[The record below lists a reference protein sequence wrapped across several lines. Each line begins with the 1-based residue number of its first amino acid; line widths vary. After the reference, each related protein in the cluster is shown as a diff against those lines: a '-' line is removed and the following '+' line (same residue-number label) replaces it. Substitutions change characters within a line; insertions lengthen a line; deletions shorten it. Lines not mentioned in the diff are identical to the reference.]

1 MDFCRF
7 LSPSAS
13 SCLTEQRHIGFRC
26 YTDLLCGSSNWHFV
40 KSFSAFSPSR
50 SSNNGSCAIPS
61 ASFPGCIG
69 VVKKIIAGD
78 TGLSVNMYIPLVE
91 TPLNLFPAQLVHM
104 YAAMRQRVCA
114 CNPIL
119 ASGKPPEPESLPTQT
134 CIDGLLLQRVKKS
147 DLSCVVSTFATR
159 VVRFSFDQEHES
171 ILMKFD
177 LCSSIALSVTL
188 YI

>member
-69 VVKKIIAGD
+69 VVKKIIAGES
-78 TGLSVNMYIPLVE
+78 GLSGQPACIPLQNTAESLSCTTCSYVCCGCV
-91 TPLNLFPAQLVHM
+91 N
-104 YAAMRQRVCA
+104 VCA
-114 CNPIL
+114 LAIPFLHRGNHRSLNRFQHRPASMASFCN
-119 ASGKPPEPESLPTQT
+119 A
-134 CIDGLLLQRVKKS
+134 
-147 DLSCVVSTFATR
+147 
-159 VVRFSFDQEHES
+159 
-171 ILMKFD
+171 
-177 LCSSIALSVTL
+177 
-188 YI
+188 